1 MLPRLGVG
9 VDGVEQG
16 AGVGVPEPDAAVGSA
31 APGGQQVGLEGAP
44 GQRLDGGRV
53 RGQAV
58 QRGSPARAPHVQQ
71 VVVAAAGQ
79 LRATGRPLEPAH
91 LLLVAPHRR
100 RYVLPH
106 PARASHTLSHKPSHC
121 CPANGQLHVME

>member
-1 MLPRLGVG
+1 MGI
-9 VDGVEQG
+9 DGVEQG
-16 AGVGVPEPDAAVGSA
+16 AGVGVPELDAAVGRA
-31 APGGQQVGLEGAP
+31 AAGGQQVGLEGAP
-44 GQRLDGGRV
+44 GQRLDGGGV

-58 QRGSPARAPHVQQ
+58 QGGAPSRAPHVQQ

-79 LRATGRPLEPAH
+79 LRAAGRPLQPAH

-106 PARASHTLSHKPSHC
+106 PARARMSIFVPQVRITSSTSW
-121 CPANGQLHVME
+121 